1 MFVRYPFLTKEA
13 DQKSIKNSVSLL
25 PYKNKEVVVF
35 ATLLYR

>member
-25 PYKNKEVVVF
+25 PYKYKEVIL